1 MDKVREAVFAILG
14 DLSDK
19 AFLDAFSGS
28 GIIALEAASRGAAR
42 VELVENDRVKIDTV
56 LKNSALAERTPA
68 GRIQCHFVA
77 AELFLKRCK
86 TAFDF
91 IFFDPP
97 FLYGF
102 HRELIQTVSD
112 RRLLSAD
119 GMALIHRPSEK
130 PLPDVIGELTLV
142 DRRKYGRSVVDF
154 YRAE

>member
-42 VELVENDRVKIDTV
+42 VELVENDRVKINTA
-56 LKNSALAERTPA
+56 LKNAALAGRTPA

-86 TAFDF
+86 IAFDL

-112 RRLLSAD
+112 RRLLTAD
-119 GMALIHRPSEK
+119 GTALVHRPSEK
-130 PLPDVIGELTLV
+130 PLPDVIGGLTLA
-142 DRRKYGRSVVDF
+142 DRRRYGRSVVDF
-154 YRAE
+154 YRAK